1 MSQFNEPDNDIQPEN
16 AGNLPQFYSLCSEC
30 QTGIL
35 RMEYLTYFTWLNKEL
50 ITVPNFP
57 AWVCDVCGKREYDS
71 RAIIRLNTLL
81 SSEGKRRPIKKGKRR
96 RPGARRIDRPLPG

>member
-1 MSQFNEPDNDIQPEN
+1 MKINDKEEN
-16 AGNLPQFYSLCSEC
+16 GIKYHRLCTEC

-35 RMEYLTYFTWLNKEL
+35 RMEYITYFTWFNDEL

-57 AWVCDVCGKREYDS
+57 AWICDICGRRDYDE

-81 SSEGKRRPIKKGKRR
+81 SSEGGRPKPRRGRR
-96 RPGARRIDRPLPG
+96 RPGTARGERAVP

>member
-1 MSQFNEPDNDIQPEN
+1 MKDNQEEEN
-16 AGNLPQFYSLCSEC
+16 TVRYHNLCSEC

-35 RMEYLTYFTWLNKEL
+35 RMEYLTYFTWLNDEL

-57 AWVCDVCGKREYDS
+57 AWVCDVCGRRDYDE

-81 SSEGKRRPIKKGKRR
+81 SSEGRRKKVKHNRR
-96 RPGARRIDRPLPG
+96 RPGAAHVDRPVP